1 MTFQKLIATG
11 VATLLTLSSGVP
23 SAFAGDPHEQVQPGG
38 GKTDQDQNLMEIK
51 KTISSTHK
59 KTPVTVTLL
68 DTTKLKGRVSQVT
81 DKGFTL
87 VDEKGTKLRDI
98 SYEEIASVSRQV
110 SKKVIFGVI
119 AGIAGVITYA
129 VLRSSIGG

>member
-11 VATLLTLSSGVP
+11 VAALLTLSSGVP

-38 GKTDQDQNLMEIK
+38 KTDKDQNLTEIK
-51 KTISSTHK
+51 KTISSTNK

-81 DKGFTL
+81 DKRFTL
-87 VDEKGTKLRDI
+87 VEEKGTNIRDI

-110 SKKVIFGVI
+110 SKKVIFGVV

-129 VLRSSIGG
+129 VLRNSIGG